1 VDGRL
6 LPRPTALSLGG
17 RVRTI
22 AVINRKGGSGKTTT
36 AVNTAAAL
44 AGLGHP
50 ALLIDVDPQGSAS
63 DWLDREGNDRGLRE
77 AFTVT
82 GDLARLAVPTDTA
95 GLDIV
100 PSTQW
105 LVSAEKNMLGDLSV
119 GISRALQ
126 RIPPRWDFVIVD
138 CPPSLSYLA
147 IGVMMGVRELVIPV
161 EAHSMAFTGAVE
173 VMDELPA
180 VRKLNPN
187 LASILLLPCRVTRTR
202 HARGVVEAL
211 EADFPAEVTT
221 ARIRES
227 ITLAEAADEQQP
239 ISAYAPNG
247 IGATDYREFAQ
258 ELLNRA
264 PPPVQTKS
272 SWWKS
277 PVSSLSGR

>member
-1 VDGRL
+1 MGGSCPDRRSGRF
-6 LPRPTALSLGG
+6 GG

-82 GDLARLAVPTDTA
+82 GDLARLAVPTDTP

-100 PSTQW
+100 PSSQW
-105 LVSAEKNMLGDLSV
+105 LVTAEKTMLGDLSV

-126 RIPPRWDFVIVD
+126 RIPARWDFVIVD

-180 VRKLNPN
+180 VRKLNPS
-187 LASILLLPCRVTRTR
+187 LSSIFLLPCRVTRTR
-202 HARGVVEAL
+202 HARGVVAAL
-211 EADFPAEVTT
+211 ENDFPAEVTS

-227 ITLAEAADEQQP
+227 ITLAEAADERQP
-239 ISAYAPNG
+239 ITAYAPNG
-247 IGATDYREFAQ
+247 IGAADYREFAR
-258 ELLNRA
+258 ELLDRA
-264 PPPVQTKS
+264 PAPVQAKS
-272 SWWKS
+272 SWWQS
-277 PVSSLSGR
+277 PVSTLSSR

>member
-1 VDGRL
+1 
-6 LPRPTALSLGG
+6 
-17 RVRTI
+17 VRSI

-82 GDLARLAVPTDTA
+82 GDLGRLAVPTDTA

-105 LVSAEKNMLGDLSV
+105 LITAEKNMLGDLSV

-180 VRKLNPN
+180 VRKLNPS
-187 LASILLLPCRVTRTR
+187 LASIFLLPCRVTRTR

-211 EADFPAEVTT
+211 ENDFPAEVTA

-239 ISAYAPNG
+239 ITAYAPNG
-247 IGATDYREFAQ
+247 IGASDYRDFAR
-258 ELLNRA
+258 ELLNRP
-264 PPPVQTKS
+264 PPPVQAKS
-272 SWWKS
+272 SWWQS

>member
-1 VDGRL
+1 M
-6 LPRPTALSLGG
+6 
-17 RVRTI
+17 RTI

-82 GDLARLAVPTDTA
+82 GDLGRLAVPTDTA

-105 LVSAEKNMLGDLSV
+105 LVTAEKTMLGDLSV

-180 VRKLNPN
+180 VRKLNPS
-187 LASILLLPCRVTRTR
+187 LSSILLLPCRVTRTR
-202 HARGVVEAL
+202 HARGVIEAL
-211 EADFPAEVTT
+211 E
-221 ARIRES
+221 RR
-227 ITLAEAADEQQP
+227 
-239 ISAYAPNG
+239 
-247 IGATDYREFAQ
+247 
-258 ELLNRA
+258 
-264 PPPVQTKS
+264 
-272 SWWKS
+272 
-277 PVSSLSGR
+277 LSGRGHDGADPREHHARGGRRRAATDHAPTRPTASALRTTGNSRGSC